1 MAWQGEITERQQ
13 EIINAAKRIIGSR
26 GMGELTVRELAKEL
40 KITDGALYRHFKN
53 KKEIVSL
60 LIDDIETTLLTTI
73 EEAVKKAENPLG
85 SLYEVLFSHI
95 SYAEQRK
102 GLTFLLINE
111 VVGLKDAY
119 LQKKMHAVIE
129 QYLKKIREVLAE
141 GIEQKAFRKDM
152 DVALASLAFFGL
164 VQSLVTFWSLSNFK
178 FSITK
183 RRIEELFAIY
193 KEGIIRK

>member
-1 MAWQGEITERQQ
+1 MSGSGGLTERQL
-13 EIINAAKRIIGSR
+13 EIVDAAKKIVGTR
-26 GMGELTVRELAKEL
+26 GMAELTVRELAKEL

-53 KKEIVSL
+53 KKEIISL
-60 LIDDIETTLLTTI
+60 LIDDIETSLMTTI
-73 EEAVKKAENPLG
+73 EEAAKKGDGPLEG
-85 SLYEVLFSHI
+85 LHDVLFSHI

-119 LQKKMHAVIE
+119 LQKKMYAVID
-129 QYLKKIREVLAE
+129 QYLKKIREVLMD

-164 VQSLVTFWSLSNFK
+164 VQSLVTFWSLSDFK

-183 RRIEELFAIY
+183 GRIEDLFAIY